1 MKHTLA
7 VVTIMASAP
16 LAFAQGSS
24 SRASI
29 VQHYCGVTEMTFG
42 PEVQR
47 VKGIEARLGA
57 VLRERQIPGPSIRV
71 AVVDSDVINSSDVPI
86 NPRESLICIPVGIV
100 RFFGDNE
107 GEMAFV
113 VGHETG
119 HAIDAACKSEGG
131 RAAVTPPSL
140 SGAID
145 RLLFGSAGRQLD
157 EQRTCEARADT
168 IGFALLAGAGYDP
181 CDAEG
186 ALEQLGMSLGD
197 VSTGV
202 GARLASLLRDHPMT
216 PDRIKNLQAL
226 LNQKGVVCTG
236 GSEPSFLLNVQ
247 VPAESVEMSV
257 LGGNGIDEDARYIS
271 TLFAQANNGDVGA
284 QIILGFRYETGN
296 GLPKNLQLARYW
308 YSKAAE
314 HGSKNA
320 KESLDKVNK
329 ALNASTGG
337 ANPPIPEGTQA
348 PTRNSGGDTDYIA
361 TLLRQANSG
370 DVAAQFI
377 LGCRYES
384 GNGVQI
390 DMQMARYW
398 YTKAA
403 NGGSTRAKEALES
416 LK

>member
-131 RAAVTPPSL
+131 RSRGYAA
-140 SGAID
+140 IIK
-145 RLLFGSAGRQLD
+145 R
-157 EQRTCEARADT
+157 
-168 IGFALLAGAGYDP
+168 GY
-181 CDAEG
+181 
-186 ALEQLGMSLGD
+186 
-197 VSTGV
+197 
-202 GARLASLLRDHPMT
+202 
-216 PDRIKNLQAL
+216 
-226 LNQKGVVCTG
+226 
-236 GSEPSFLLNVQ
+236 
-247 VPAESVEMSV
+247 
-257 LGGNGIDEDARYIS
+257 
-271 TLFAQANNGDVGA
+271 
-284 QIILGFRYETGN
+284 
-296 GLPKNLQLARYW
+296 
-308 YSKAAE
+308 
-314 HGSKNA
+314 
-320 KESLDKVNK
+320 
-329 ALNASTGG
+329 
-337 ANPPIPEGTQA
+337 
-348 PTRNSGGDTDYIA
+348 
-361 TLLRQANSG
+361 
-370 DVAAQFI
+370 
-377 LGCRYES
+377 
-384 GNGVQI
+384 
-390 DMQMARYW
+390 
-398 YTKAA
+398 
-403 NGGSTRAKEALES
+403 
-416 LK
+416 